1 MAMGAVQLGAKA
13 RAREWPWAAGQ
24 LGAKAREWPWALI
37 AGPAHHQSVTKSEVP
52 YSLHE
57 PA

>member
-1 MAMGAVQLGAKA
+1 MGAVQLGAKA